1 MAFKRGDH
9 QESYPFLSNYHE
21 TKGIKLH
28 YLDEG
33 PKDAPPMVM
42 LHGNPTWSFYYR
54 DLVKEFR
61 KDHRV
66 IVPDHIGMGLSDKP
80 DDSRY
85 SYRLEQRI
93 HDVGLLLDSLGVTR
107 DVTLV
112 MHDWGGMIG
121 MGWATRFRERV
132 KRLVLFNTGAFNL
145 PPGKS
150 FPFTLGI
157 VRNTPLG
164 PFLVRGLNIFARA
177 ASYWCATSRPLTP
190 ALREAYCSPY
200 DSWDN
205 RIATLRFVED
215 IPLEPA
221 HPSYQAVKM
230 VEDNLTANFGKT
242 PALICWGAKDF
253 VFDDPFL
260 EQWKRYLPQAEAHRF
275 ADAGHYVLEDALERI
290 VPLMRTFL
298 QKHP

>member
-1 MAFKRGDH
+1 MSFDRGAH
-9 QESYPFLSNYHE
+9 QEIYPYPSNYHAV
-21 TKGIKLH
+21 TGAKLH

-54 DLVKEFR
+54 ELVREFR

-66 IVPDHIGMGLSDKP
+66 IVPDHVGMGLSDKP
-80 DDSRY
+80 GDDQY
-85 SYRLEQRI
+85 PYRLERRI
-93 HDVGLLLDSLGVTR
+93 DDVASLLDSLGVNH

-121 MGWATRFRERV
+121 MGWATRFKERV
-132 KRLVLFNTGAFNL
+132 KRLVLLNTGAFGL

-164 PFLVRGLNIFARA
+164 PLLVRGLNIFARA
-177 ASYWCATSRPLTP
+177 ASHWCATSKPLTP
-190 ALREAYCSPY
+190 ALRDAYCAPY

-215 IPLEPA
+215 IPLEPS
-221 HPSYQAVKM
+221 HPSYRAVKQ
-230 VEDNLTANFGKT
+230 VEDNLSANFGKT
-242 PALICWGAKDF
+242 PTLICWGAKDF
-253 VFDDPFL
+253 VFDDAFL
-260 EQWKRYLPQAEAHRF
+260 EHWKKLLPQAEAHRF
-275 ADAGHYVLEDALERI
+275 ADAGHYVLEDASERI
-290 VPLMRTFL
+290 IPLMRAFL
-298 QKHP
+298 KKHP